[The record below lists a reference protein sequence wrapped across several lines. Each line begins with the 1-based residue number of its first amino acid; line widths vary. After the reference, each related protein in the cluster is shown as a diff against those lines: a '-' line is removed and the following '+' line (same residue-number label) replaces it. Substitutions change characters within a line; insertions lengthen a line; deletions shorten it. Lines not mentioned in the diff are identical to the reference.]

1 MNASKIFQQL
11 MQQAGGKSGGQSG
24 AGGVDVQGMLEG
36 LSKQFGGG
44 QSSAGKAEGSSGS
57 SGFDMKSLLGGGALG
72 MLVGSS
78 RGRKLGG
85 KALKYGALAGV
96 GALAWKAWQNAQ
108 ANSQTSAQASTQTS
122 TPQASATARS
132 NQGEPVERLGGEASE
147 QRSLEL
153 LQALIMAARA
163 DGHVDERERA
173 LLTEQIDAMGADA
186 ELHGWVEQQ
195 FKAPLD
201 AEALARQ
208 ADSPQAA
215 REMYLVS
222 LAVIDEQN
230 PMERAWLDQL
240 AKALKLEAAV
250 VEELERQARDAS

>member
-11 MQQAGGKSGGQSG
+11 MQQAGGKSGGKSG

-44 QSSAGKAEGSSGS
+44 QASAGKGEGGSGS

-96 GALAWKAWQNAQ
+96 GVLAWKAWQSYQ
-108 ANSQTSAQASTQTS
+108 ADFQTSPQTD
-122 TPQASATARS
+122 ATADSR
-132 NQGEPVERLGGEASE
+132 QGEPVERLGGEASE

-163 DGHVDERERA
+163 DGHVDEREQA
-173 LLTEQIDAMGADA
+173 LLSEQIDALGADP
-186 ELHGWVEQQ
+186 ELHDWVEQQ

-222 LAVIDEQN
+222 VAVIDEQN

-240 AKALKLEAAV
+240 AKSLALDPTLAG
-250 VEELERQARDAS
+250 ELERQARDAS

>member
-11 MQQAGGKSGGQSG
+11 MQQAGGKSGGKSG
-24 AGGVDVQGMLEG
+24 SGGVDVQGMLEG

-44 QSSAGKAEGSSGS
+44 QSSPGKAEGSSGSSGS

-85 KALKYGALAGV
+85 KALKYGAVAGV
-96 GALAWKAWQNAQ
+96 GALAWKAWQNYQ
-108 ANSQTSAQASTQTS
+108 ADSQAPSQNT
-122 TPQASATARS
+122 TPQANPTADS
-132 NQGEPVERLGGEASE
+132 GQGEPVERLDGEASE

-153 LQALIMAARA
+153 LQALIMAARS

-173 LLTEQIDAMGADA
+173 LLTDQIDAMGADP
-186 ELHGWVEQQ
+186 ELHAWVEEQ
-195 FKAPLD
+195 FKAPLN

-222 LAVIDEQN
+222 VAVIDEQN

-240 AKALKLEAAV
+240 AKALKLDPTLT
-250 VEELERQARDAS
+250 EELERQARDAS

>member
-11 MQQAGGKSGGQSG
+11 MQQAGGKSGGKSG

-44 QSSAGKAEGSSGS
+44 QSSGGKPAGGSSGS
-57 SGFDMKSLLGGGALG
+57 GFDVKSLLGGGALG

-96 GALAWKAWQNAQ
+96 GALAWKAWQNSQ
-108 ANSQTSAQASTQTS
+108 ANSQTATPTSTQTA
-122 TPQASATARS
+122 TPQANATLSS

-163 DGHVDERERA
+163 DGHVDASEQG
-173 LLTEQIDAMGADA
+173 LLTEQIDAMGADS

-222 LAVIDEQN
+222 VAVIDEQN

-240 AKALKLEAAV
+240 AKALKLETTV
-250 VEELERQARDAS
+250 VEELERQARAAS

>member
-11 MQQAGGKSGGQSG
+11 MQQAGGKSGSKSG
-24 AGGVDVQGMLEG
+24 AGGVDIQGMLEG

-44 QSSAGKAEGSSGS
+44 QSSAGKAEGGSGS

-96 GALAWKAWQNAQ
+96 GALAWKAWQNSQ
-108 ANSQTSAQASTQTS
+108 AGSQASTQAS
-122 TPQASATARS
+122 TPQANATAS
-132 NQGEPVERLGGEASE
+132 PNQGEPVERLGGEASE

-163 DGHVDERERA
+163 DGHVDEREQA
-173 LLTEQIDAMGADA
+173 LLTEQIDAMGADS
-186 ELHGWVEQQ
+186 ELHAWVEQR

-240 AKALKLEAAV
+240 AKALKLDATV
-250 VEELERQARDAS
+250 TGELERQARDAS